1 MNIDEI
7 IVNIHVLRMSG
18 DWNLRKMFTTQKEE
32 GREDATTWLTLA
44 WERAKIPILLDDD
57 DGRLRAVADMYIV
70 SVTTVKYLGG

>member
-1 MNIDEI
+1 
-7 IVNIHVLRMSG
+7 
-18 DWNLRKMFTTQKEE
+18 MFTTQKEE